1 MGVRTAKGQRINPQG
16 KARSAQTRSP
26 ASSEGVQ
33 RRPPCNRG
41 PARAACPASCTKP
54 PLFFSLVSPPHKDKA
69 AARLFHRK
77 MGALL
82 LPLTFPQATVLVPP
96 PLDSSPL
103 PQESL
108 RNTDSKGPGSRS
120 RGEETG
126 PATRGRRLPGW
137 TAAGAARR
145 RSCAWGS
152 DAEGLSPRKAPEA
165 EAEATRPTR
174 LNMAES
180 GWRLSAAAV
189 PAAGPAVGARP
200 PLRSAQLLG
209 EFAAHLLQGRS
220 YREKGSKLLSHWSKL
235 VPILNA
241 FF

>member
-1 MGVRTAKGQRINPQG
+1 MHETAIILQSGIP
-16 KARSAQTRSP
+16 SAQGQGSC
-26 ASSEGVQ
+26 
-33 RRPPCNRG
+33 PPFPSQN
-41 PARAACPASCTKP
+41 
-54 PLFFSLVSPPHKDKA
+54 
-69 AARLFHRK
+69 
-77 MGALL
+77 GALL
-82 LPLTFPQATVLVPP
+82 LPLTFPHATVLVPP

-108 RNTDSKGPGSRS
+108 RNTDSMGPGSRS
-120 RGEETG
+120 RGEETD

-209 EFAAHLLQGRS
+209 EFAAHLLQGRF
-220 YREKGSKLLSHWSKL
+220 YRVKGSKLLSHWCKL

>member
-1 MGVRTAKGQRINPQG
+1 MQPRARPRCLPNLVHKTAIILESGIP
-16 KARSAQTRSP
+16 SAQGQGSC
-26 ASSEGVQ
+26 
-33 RRPPCNRG
+33 PPFPSQN
-41 PARAACPASCTKP
+41 
-54 PLFFSLVSPPHKDKA
+54 
-69 AARLFHRK
+69 
-77 MGALL
+77 GALL
-82 LPLTFPQATVLVPP
+82 LPLTFSQATVLVPP
-96 PLDSSPL
+96 PLNSSSL

-108 RNTDSKGPGSRS
+108 RNTDSIGPGSRS
-120 RGEETG
+120 REETD

-180 GWRLSAAAV
+180 GWRLNAAAV

-209 EFAAHLLQGRS
+209 EFVAHLFQGRS
-220 YREKGSKLLSHWSKL
+220 YREKKGSKLLSHWSTL
-235 VPILNA
+235 MPILNV
-241 FF
+241 FFLIGGAAL